1 MQITIPVE
9 LKPLKNGANELCKLS
24 KLNGNFSSMY
34 NNGVLQTNTD
44 IDESIFYWLVNKKS
58 SLTSWSYWTTANNV
72 RTVVNGDEG
81 IDDSPIILQC
91 TANRNNK
98 STQSEPCETAYNEV
112 NDNWNTTN
120 TQAETSSGLVGNFQL
135 KFDST
140 TCFSVSGNTPL
151 LYKNNSV
158 QENLTTSSG
167 HFSQLANIY
176 DFNYNGVLLEIWVC
190 YNNVNNTTISY
201 CSLSDYIANYN
212 NSDNYICGIR
222 YKVCFGSENLRFET
236 PDTTVNGNQFI
247 TANYKPI
254 PYVSTRMKTPVNAT
268 GAANYTDIEFMRCSP
283 FTPISYSVNGVSL
296 VDYSDTLSQASGTK
310 PHITSDMWEIVQR
323 QPSTVQ
329 IDFIRLK
336 KSGMSVYSDDDFNK
350 IRREVA
356 YLGFW
361 FSDGTYNSGTF
372 LTTPLGENATDD
384 VYMSEIKNGITTGTF
399 IKGSIA
405 KDTEQAKAGPDWR
418 DKIGYNGKTTD
429 NKDTGN
435 LKTTLRYSDIPSNT
449 KNYALTN
456 DQLQSLIT
464 WCNNGFNVT
473 DSDQFLEDF
482 KGLNPSDC
490 IISAIYFPFNV
501 GSLSS
506 ASIHVGN
513 LDTGITSEWA
523 LYGANSYGGSEF
535 TYSPLTINRKY
546 NDFRDYAPYTTIDI
560 YIPFCGAVSLNPAD
574 VYGYDITIS
583 IIPDLN
589 TGSCTG
595 CVYRGDYLLT
605 TKDGQIGMPIA
616 LSLGQVG
623 TFQNAVKQAQYN
635 LQSANNAMFTS
646 WLGACASVGAI
657 ATGAGAGVGI
667 AGLAGS
673 AMGILNADRN
683 IKKAEYDL
691 EHIARSFNTVGTV
704 SDVNNVMVLPEY
716 VHAIIKRPVDLYPD
730 DDMTNYAHTVGY
742 ACNKQGHLSDF
753 SGFTV
758 ISDCDLSGISCTASE
773 KESIDQ
779 ILKRGVIV

>member
-1 MQITIPVE
+1 MQYDSNLYGQKYALYNDNAGNNLAFYCGSQNISLQSGYTSGAYIMNSNLPDSVFYWQISADSPYSARSY
-9 LKPLKNGANELCKLS
+9 LTRRGSSGSYTYNKYDGDKKAANVPIVLVAGKPKRDSDFNFDESGAFDGNVSMHAYGFNTVSESAMKETNNSGNANWYNTDTLPATQPTQGYFNGYPFIAD
-24 KLNGNFSSMY
+24 FDY
-34 NNGVLQTNTD
+34 NNIIVEILVSTSGTWQT
-44 IDESIFYWLVNKKS
+44 L
-58 SLTSWSYWTTANNV
+58 
-72 RTVVNGDEG
+72 
-81 IDDSPIILQC
+81 
-91 TANRNNK
+91 
-98 STQSEPCETAYNEV
+98 
-112 NDNWNTTN
+112 
-120 TQAETSSGLVGNFQL
+120 
-135 KFDST
+135 
-140 TCFSVSGNTPL
+140 
-151 LYKNNSV
+151 
-158 QENLTTSSG
+158 
-167 HFSQLANIY
+167 
-176 DFNYNGVLLEIWVC
+176 
-190 YNNVNNTTISY
+190 
-201 CSLSDYIANYN
+201 
-212 NSDNYICGIR
+212 DNYINNSNTATNYIRDIGIQIYAGDKSTKASTNVR
-222 YKVCFGSENLRFET
+222 SIIRGQKYNSNNVAIINAGVCVPILTDYKYNL
-236 PDTTVNGNQFI
+236 PIYVQNTVNYSKDEYSKICGFSSGNDGAMLFSGAVS
-247 TANYKPI
+247 TSSNSF
-254 PYVSTRMKTPVNAT
+254 YVSYLLDNDKWENRAGETK
-268 GAANYTDIEFMRCSP
+268 YT
-283 FTPISYSVNGVSL
+283 
-296 VDYSDTLSQASGTK
+296 
-310 PHITSDMWEIVQR
+310 
-323 QPSTVQ
+323 
-329 IDFIRLK
+329 LK
-336 KSGMSVYSDDDFNK
+336 KTGENDTYSNADFDY
-350 IRREVA
+350 IRKLIA

-361 FSDGTYNSGTF
+361 FTDGGNATST
-372 LTTPLGENATDD
+372 LLGENALEYDD
-384 VYMSEIKNGITTGTF
+384 DEIPTNVYQAEIKDGVTTGNF
-399 IKGSIA
+399 IPLAIARNNEQSKWGS
-405 KDTEQAKAGPDWR
+405 DWR
-418 DKIGYNGKTTD
+418 NKNGYNGRTSGDGK
-429 NKDTGN
+429 NYDTGN

-456 DQLQSLIT
+456 GQLQSLIT

-473 DSDQFLEDF
+473 DSNQFLEDF

-513 LDTGITSEWA
+513 LDTGITAEWA
-523 LYGANSYGGSEF
+523 LYGANAYGGSEF
-535 TYSPLTINRKY
+535 TYTQFEIRRKY

-691 EHIARSFNTVGTV
+691 EHIARNFNTVGTV
-704 SDVNNVMVLPEY
+704 SDVNNVMVMPEY

-730 DDMTNYAHTVGY
+730 DDMANYAHTVGY
-742 ACNKQGHLSDF
+742 ACNKQGQLKDF
-753 SGFTV
+753 TGFTI

-773 KESIDQ
+773 KESIEQ